1 MNGLTRDSAAD
12 VSLAVVVPCYRE
24 TANVLDTL
32 AKIPAEVATIYCV
45 DDGCPD
51 ATGDYIER
59 HCDDP
64 RVRILRRE
72 MNGGVGAAMVTGYRQ
87 ALVDGADIIVK
98 IDGDGQMDP
107 ASILQFVTPII
118 EGHAD
123 YTKGNRF
130 FVLADLAGMPRRRL
144 FGNAVLSFL
153 TKLSTGYWRNFDPT
167 NGYTAIHG
175 RVLKL
180 LPLDKLQPG
189 YFFESDMLYRL
200 STIRAKVVDIPL
212 TAIYA
217 DEESHLNDLK
227 IIPVFATRHLRN
239 FLSRI
244 FYCYFLRDFHLAS
257 LQWLLGPALM
267 LFGGTF
273 GLFKW
278 QQSISLGIEASAG
291 TVMLAGLPLII
302 GLQLLLSAIGFDIDN
317 QPTTALHP
325 QLRE

>member
-1 MNGLTRDSAAD
+1 M
-12 VSLAVVVPCYRE
+12 VSVVIPCYRE
-24 TANVLDTL
+24 VNNILKTID
-32 AKIPAEVATIYCV
+32 KIPSEVGVIYCI

-51 ATGDYIER
+51 ATGDYIETN
-59 HCDDP
+59 CKDS
-64 RVRILRRE
+64 RVVVLRRE
-72 MNGGVGAAMVTGYRQ
+72 TNGGVGAAMVCGYHQ
-87 ALVDGADIIVK
+87 ALADGAEIIVK

-107 ASILQFVTPII
+107 RSIPRFIAPITA
-118 EGHAD
+118 GNAD

-130 FVLADLAGMPRRRL
+130 FVLADLADMPRRRL

-180 LPLDKLQPG
+180 LPLEKLQKG

-200 STIRAKVVDIPL
+200 STIRAKVMDIPER
-212 TAIYA
+212 AIYA
-217 DEESHLNDLK
+217 GEESHLNDLK
-227 IIPVFATRHLRN
+227 VIPVFATRHLRN
-239 FLSRI
+239 FFSRI

-267 LFGGTF
+267 VFGGTF
-273 GLFKW
+273 GLYKW
-278 QQSISLGIEASAG
+278 QQSINMGIEASSG

-325 QLRE
+325 QLHE

>member
-1 MNGLTRDSAAD
+1 MRVLVIESSCDETGVAIYDEQRGLMAERLYSQI
-12 VSLAVVVPCYRE
+12 SLHKEYGGVVPE
-24 TANVLDTL
+24 L
-32 AKIPAEVATIYCV
+32 ASR
-45 DDGCPD
+45 D
-51 ATGDYIER
+51 
-59 HCDDP
+59 H
-64 RVRILRRE
+64 
-72 MNGGVGAAMVTGYRQ
+72 
-87 ALVDGADIIVK
+87 
-98 IDGDGQMDP
+98 
-107 ASILQFVTPII
+107 
-118 EGHAD
+118 
-123 YTKGNRF
+123 
-130 FVLADLAGMPRRRL
+130 
-144 FGNAVLSFL
+144 
-153 TKLSTGYWRNFDPT
+153 
-167 NGYTAIHG
+167 
-175 RVLKL
+175 VLKL
-180 LPLDKLQPG
+180 LPLDKLEPG

-200 STIRAKVVDIPL
+200 STIRARVVDIPL